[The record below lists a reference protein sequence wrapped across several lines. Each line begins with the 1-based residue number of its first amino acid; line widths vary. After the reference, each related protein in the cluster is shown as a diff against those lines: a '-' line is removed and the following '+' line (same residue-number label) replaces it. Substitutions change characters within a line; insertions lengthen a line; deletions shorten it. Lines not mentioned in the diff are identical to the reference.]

1 VNKSSV
7 GLIDLRLIRRFS
19 GRATSNV
26 IFDRGDQKSAVSPVT
41 FDAASVRNRLNTQR
55 HLEDDM
61 SALYPDID
69 PDGLL
74 EYSVV
79 FTDRSLNHMSQS
91 FQEVMT
97 DISATLKTV
106 YNAHSV
112 VIVPG
117 GGTYGMEAVA
127 RQFGNDQKCM
137 VIRNGWFSFRW
148 SQIFDAG
155 RIPSKEIVLKA
166 KPIEEGS
173 QAAFAPVPLDEIVA
187 QIAAEK
193 PDVVFAPHVETSSGI
208 ILPDDYMRGVADAVH
223 AAGGLFVLDCIA
235 SGTIWVDMER
245 AGIDVL
251 ISAPQKG
258 WSASPCSALVM
269 MSELARTRID
279 DTASSS
285 FSADLKKWMQ
295 IMEAYE
301 GGGHAYH
308 ATMPTDAIVKFH
320 ESMKETEEYGF
331 DKVRDEQQDLGDK
344 VRALMAAHGFKSL
357 AAPGFEA
364 PGVVVCYTDDPDI
377 HNGSKFAAAGLQTA
391 AGVPLMCD
399 EPDDFRTFRVGL
411 FGLDKLHN
419 VSRTVASL
427 EKALVQ
433 VTGGTNVR

>member
-1 VNKSSV
+1 
-7 GLIDLRLIRRFS
+7 
-19 GRATSNV
+19 
-26 IFDRGDQKSAVSPVT
+26 
-41 FDAASVRNRLNTQR
+41 
-55 HLEDDM
+55 M

-127 RQFGNDQKCM
+127 RQFGNDKKCM

-193 PDVVFAPHVETSSGI
+193 PDVVFAPHVETSSGMK
-208 ILPDDYMRGVADAVH
+208 LPDDYMRGVADAVH
-223 AAGGLFVLDCIA
+223 AVGGLFVLDCVA
-235 SGTIWVDMER
+235 SGTIWVDMEK

-295 IMEAYE
+295 IMGAYE

-331 DKVRDEQQDLGDK
+331 DKVRDEQQELGDK

-419 VSRTVASL
+419 VDRTVASL